1 MTEQEKQVIIE
12 GIDKRLV
19 EDTLLLERARRSV
32 ELHKQFLEFLQNT
45 VPNYSFAEF
54 NELAVLNDFHSYTLF
69 SLLDLYVTIKGLLS
83 AKTDW
88 ERIFFIK
95 HGYLVVFESLD
106 TYYLHNTELN
116 KLISGN
122 YPSMREKFK
131 VIAAEISAYTTK
143 QGYRKKMAAMRNLI
157 IAHIGTAFKNY
168 YDGILQ
174 LNGDAGMDAVLSF
187 MVILQHLQ
195 EFLGSFVSEA
205 NNEWKE
211 AGNKHTASIEDHM
224 TRIEALFQQNG
235 TDPKELIEIKN
246 NLLKA
251 MASVRKNIHLD
262 S

>member
-1 MTEQEKQVIIE
+1 MTEHEKQAIIE
-12 GIDKRLV
+12 GIDKKLV

-32 ELHKQFLEFLQNT
+32 ALHNQFLEFLQKI
-45 VPNYSFAEF
+45 VPNYPFAEF

-69 SLLDLYVTIKGLLS
+69 SLLDLYVTIKGILS

-122 YPSMREKFK
+122 YPSIREKFK
-131 VIAAEISAYTTK
+131 VIAAEIKTYTIK
-143 QGYRKKMAAMRNLI
+143 HGYREEMAAMRNSI
-157 IAHIGTAFKNY
+157 IAHIGTAFEDY
-168 YDGILQ
+168 YDRVLQ
-174 LNGDAGMDAVLSF
+174 LTGDKGIDAVLSF

-205 NNEWKE
+205 NSEWKE
-211 AGNKHTASIEDHM
+211 AGNKHTESIELHM

-251 MASVRKNIHLD
+251 MASVRKNIHPD